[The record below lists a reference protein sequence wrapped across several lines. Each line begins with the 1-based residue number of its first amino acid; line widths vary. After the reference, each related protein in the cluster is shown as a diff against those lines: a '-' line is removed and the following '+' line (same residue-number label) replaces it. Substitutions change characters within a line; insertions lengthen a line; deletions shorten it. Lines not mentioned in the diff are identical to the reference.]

1 MGRSKRGRAGPLDVP
16 AASGFAAT
24 PDSATS
30 RSQRQLRI
38 GEAIRHA
45 LSETLTRG
53 HLRDPELQG
62 ASITVTEVRVS
73 PDLRNATAFVLP
85 LGGRNGEAVVAA
97 LDRAGAYLRREVAH
111 QVRLRYAPD
120 LRFQLDT
127 SFDQAARI
135 DTLLRRPAVAADL
148 DRGEDESE
156 GGESKDG

>member
-16 AASGFAAT
+16 VAPGFAAA
-24 PDSATS
+24 PDSATG
-30 RSQRQLRI
+30 RSQRQLRV

-73 PDLRNATAFVLP
+73 PDLHNATAFVLP
-85 LGGRNGEAVVAA
+85 LGGRNGQAIVAA

-111 QVRLRYAPD
+111 QVRLRYAPE

-135 DTLLRRPAVAADL
+135 DTLLRQPAVAADL
-148 DRGEDESE
+148 DRDDDEE
-156 GGESKDG
+156 KDG